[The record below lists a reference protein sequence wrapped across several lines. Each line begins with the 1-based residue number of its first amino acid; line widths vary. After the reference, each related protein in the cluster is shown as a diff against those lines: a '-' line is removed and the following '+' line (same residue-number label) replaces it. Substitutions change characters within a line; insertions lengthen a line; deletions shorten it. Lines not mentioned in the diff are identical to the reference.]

1 MMLYANKLLE
11 NALEEITGLRNAIT
25 RERAEHDRLVANLR
39 AEVERLRAN
48 VLHLEQQHALAKC
61 GFEAS
66 QNTVAEL
73 RCENARLREAVDAV
87 FTLIADSHG
96 VAGLHLNGDVA
107 PWDELLR
114 GGHYEDWL
122 APLSDVAEKR
132 L

>member
-1 MMLYANKLLE
+1 MSEEFWRGAVPELYQLREE
-11 NALEEITGLRNAIT
+11 NAA
-25 RERAEHDRLVANLR
+25 LR
-39 AEVERLRAN
+39 AEVE
-48 VLHLEQQHALAKC
+48 
-61 GFEAS
+61 
-66 QNTVAEL
+66 
-73 RCENARLREAVDAV
+73 RLREAVDAV